1 VKNVDEQVPS
11 SEFLAHT
18 SARIRPGRYE
28 LEVISMSGFASPGCG
43 AEKTGPRLEVLT
55 INNEDRD
62 CSSLQSIIRHT
73 NWVFHCVPDL
83 AKALEFLNEHFVPVI
98 VCSKE
103 LPDATWK
110 DVLVAVAAFPIPP
123 KVLVHS
129 HQADDAFWMEVL
141 KSGAYDLLPVPFNA
155 EEVLRLV
162 SLACRKWKDDE
173 KIAEKPHAVEAAG

>member
-1 VKNVDEQVPS
+1 M
-11 SEFLAHT
+11 T
-18 SARIRPGRYE
+18 
-28 LEVISMSGFASPGCG
+28 GFASPGCG

-55 INNEDRD
+55 INNEGHD
-62 CSSLQSIIRHT
+62 CASLQSIMRHT

-83 AKALEFLNEHFVPVI
+83 AKALAFLDKRFVPVI
-98 VCSKE
+98 VCSKD

-110 DVLVAVAAFPIPP
+110 DVLAAMARFPVPP
-123 KVLVHS
+123 KVLVYS

-162 SLACRKWKDDE
+162 SLACRQWNDDA
-173 KIAEKPHAVEAAG
+173 KIAEKARSMQAPG